1 MTLPWIDADKSG
13 PGRRK
18 NPRGNL
24 SKVMVRI
31 TISAGKIRALP
42 IGNPCGR
49 NIPHINARRKIKLER
64 EKRYLKRAIFL
75 FYLGKG
81 NIFLAPKIRNRKA
94 ILKRTIVPPVGKF
107 NKKAVIMPQ
116 ITDRIEKNKAAMIVI
131 LKFKDS

>member
-1 MTLPWIDADKSG
+1 MTLPWMDADKSG

-31 TISAGKIRALP
+31 TISAGKTRALP
-42 IGNPCGR
+42 IENPFGR
-49 NIPHINARRKIKLER
+49 NIPHINASRKIKLKR
-64 EKRYLKRAIFL
+64 EKFVERAIL

-94 ILKRTIVPPVGKF
+94 ILKSTIVPPAGKF
-107 NKKAVIMPQ
+107 NKKAVTMPQ

-131 LKFKDS
+131 LKFKDN